1 MDVAKTADVASRP
14 AGAMPCPLA
23 GSIQDR
29 CDRQIG
35 QLPRQV
41 ANEIDNISLNCPAGL
56 ADLVFLHRHPGVIAT
71 LPMNDERQ
79 CVVNGI
85 DNDFFDQQPNDLLA
99 CLDRRVGTCAMP
111 YYRSLPSI
119 INLVRSSADKAGVL
133 RSVESISNWTSRS
146 RNRISFS
153 FQRRSSS
160 PATNRLPGS
169 TASYWRRAL
178 AASYCACLIKFSS
191 CC

>member
-85 DNDFFDQQPNDLLA
+85 DNDFFDQQPNDLFALDASGPVPCLTIDRYRASSILYGRRPIKQA
-99 CLDRRVGTCAMP
+99 CYGRREHLELDLEIT
-111 YYRSLPSI
+111 
-119 INLVRSSADKAGVL
+119 
-133 RSVESISNWTSRS
+133 
-146 RNRISFS
+146 
-153 FQRRSSS
+153 Q
-160 PATNRLPGS
+160 
-169 TASYWRRAL
+169 
-178 AASYCACLIKFSS
+178 
-191 CC
+191 